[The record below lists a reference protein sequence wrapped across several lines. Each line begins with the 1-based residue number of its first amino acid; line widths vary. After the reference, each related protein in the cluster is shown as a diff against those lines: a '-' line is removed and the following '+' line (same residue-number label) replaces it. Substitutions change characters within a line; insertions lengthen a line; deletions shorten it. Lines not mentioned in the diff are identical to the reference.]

1 MTGTGSKWTRLTVA
15 ALLVVPAFVLSASV
29 TSTAAPTQ
37 QQVQAARQR
46 LAQLQTQFEN
56 AVEAWNTAKYELQQV
71 QSKLAD
77 ARAMRDAAERDA
89 ARARDALAKRAVQAY
104 TGMGSDLDILLGAQD
119 FNEFSDRLEFMGQI
133 AQSDTDLAATAD
145 AARQRADW
153 AAQQYSQAVA
163 EAQQHLADMT
173 REREQIQANLQ
184 EQQQLAQQLSQQW
197 QAAIAAQQRAAAA
210 AAAAEQQ
217 PTSSG
222 PPPSPPS
229 GGFVPDPNV
238 GAAANAVA
246 AAKSV
251 IGAPYVFGAAG
262 PSAFDCSGL
271 TMWAW
276 AQAGVS
282 LPHSA
287 TAQLGSLPHVPLSSV
302 APGDI
307 IYYGSVSPHVAIY
320 IGGGSII
327 HARHPGPGGE
337 VQYDSMYGYDTPYA
351 AMRPG
356 V

>member
-1 MTGTGSKWTRLTVA
+1 MSGSGSKWTRLTVA
-15 ALLVVPAFVLSASV
+15 AFLVVPAFVLSAAV

-37 QQVQAARQR
+37 QQVEAAKQR
-46 LAQLQTQFEN
+46 LAQLQTHFEN
-56 AVEAWNTAKYELQQV
+56 AVEAWNTAKYDLQQV

-77 ARAMRDAAERDA
+77 AKAMRDAAERDA
-89 ARARDALAKRAVQAY
+89 ARARDALAKRAVEAY
-104 TGMGSDLDILLGAQD
+104 TGMGSDLDILLGAQN

-153 AAQQYSQAVA
+153 AAQQYAQAVA
-163 EAQQHLADMT
+163 EAQQHLNDMT
-173 REREQIQANLQ
+173 REREQIQANLAQ
-184 EQQQLAQQLSQQW
+184 QQQLAQQLSQQW
-197 QAAIAAQQRAAAA
+197 QQAIAAQQAAAAA
-210 AAAAEQQ
+210 AAAAEQ
-217 PTSSG
+217 TTFSG

-229 GGFVPDPNV
+229 GGFVPPPNAS
-238 GAAANAVA
+238 AAQTAVA

-262 PSAFDCSGL
+262 PDAFDCSGL
-271 TMWAW
+271 TMWSW

-282 LPHSA
+282 IPHSA

-320 IGGGSII
+320 VGGGTIV
-327 HARHPGPGGE
+327 HARHPGPGGQ
-337 VQYDSMYGYDTPYA
+337 VQYDSLYGYDTPYA

>member
-1 MTGTGSKWTRLTVA
+1 MSGSGSKWTRLIVA
-15 ALLVVPAFVLSASV
+15 AVLVVPAFVLSATV

-37 QQVQAARQR
+37 QQVLDARQR

-56 AVEAWNTAKYELQQV
+56 AVEAWNNANYQLQQV

-77 ARAMRDAAERDA
+77 AKAMRDAAERDA
-89 ARARDALAKRAVQAY
+89 ARARDALAKRAVEAY
-104 TGMGSDLDILLGAQD
+104 TGMGSDLDILLGANN

-153 AAQQYSQAVA
+153 AAQQYAQAVA
-163 EAQQHLADMT
+163 DAQQHLADMT
-173 REREQIQANLQ
+173 REREQIQANLAQ
-184 EQQQLAQQLSQQW
+184 QQQLAQQLSQQW
-197 QAAIAAQQRAAAA
+197 QAAIAAQQAAAAA
-210 AAAAEQQ
+210 AAAAEQN
-217 PTSSG
+217 TYAG

-229 GGFVPDPNV
+229 GGFVPDPNAS
-238 GAAANAVA
+238 AAATAVA
-246 AAKSV
+246 AAESV

-262 PSAFDCSGL
+262 PSSFDCSGL

-276 AQAGVS
+276 SQAGVS
-282 LPHSA
+282 IPHSA

-307 IYYGSVSPHVAIY
+307 IYYGSTSPHVAIY
-320 IGGGSII
+320 VGGGQIV
-327 HARHPGPGGE
+327 HARHPGPGGQ
-337 VQYDSMYGYDTPYA
+337 VQYSSMYGYDTPYA